1 MKFKLINFTLETP
14 IYSIYFFKEIS
25 EKEFYQLCGILRY
38 HCNRDKISW
47 FAVFSLTESKSAKRQ
62 TVKTGLRGRPKI
74 EVSGK
79 KVAGHAHISLVGSKT
94 QSANKTAIKIKSWQ
108 DYQNKQ
114 VLGSIVTVV
123 IMNDSTYYGEG
134 VASSN
139 RFEKIRLKVKK
150 QVSVSVN
157 SLVVPV
163 NPKCRVYGDYNNQL
177 SVTCDDIKVIEDKV
191 VK

>member
-94 QSANKTAIKIKSWQ
+94 QSANKTAIKIKSAL
-108 DYQNKQ
+108 DKKYQKPVARIASKGKNFDACVWLGYCFKQ
-114 VLGSIVTVV
+114 ASICRSGGKF
-123 IMNDSTYYGEG
+123 D
-134 VASSN
+134 
-139 RFEKIRLKVKK
+139 FERYRIIL
-150 QVSVSVN
+150 
-157 SLVVPV
+157 
-163 NPKCRVYGDYNNQL
+163 
-177 SVTCDDIKVIEDKV
+177 
-191 VK
+191 